1 MRQAKV
7 YFNKRRILMKRI
19 RITLIITFVALA
31 LIVIQTGTSAAY
43 QLDWM
48 SVQHRV
54 YESGGSLNR
63 LIFDILDDSENYVGS
78 ASAVTGV
85 VLKNPS
91 GSPVNLATLKFSPL
105 YDYFGSRF
113 NLATSTWDY
122 FTPMKLSDF
131 YADILDPLVIGTYT
145 LEVSMENGQTLT
157 GQIAFDF
164 LLDLP
169 IISSRTFQIHTD
181 SAGNL
186 FWTWDIPEQLLTLAK
201 TYELQI
207 RAGVGAMVNGQNVA
221 LYWPN
226 VPVEMGYSF
235 APSSIYQDLVSRSDE
250 IHFGFQVRTSNNNA
264 RAYSKT
270 IVVQDLS
277 SPVSVTPTPKED
289 ILIFPIMGKCRQQ

>member
-1 MRQAKV
+1 MRLAKV
-7 YFNKRRILMKRI
+7 HYNKKRILMKRK

-31 LIVIQTGTSAAY
+31 LIVIQTRTSAAY
-43 QLDWM
+43 QLEWT

-54 YESGGSLNR
+54 YESGGSLNL
-63 LIFDILDDSENYVGS
+63 LIFDIQDDSGNYVGS

-113 NLATSTWDY
+113 DLATSRWDY
-122 FTPMKLSDF
+122 STPMKLSDF
-131 YADILDPLVIGTYT
+131 SADILDPLVIGTYT

-157 GQIAFDF
+157 GQIDFNF
-164 LLDLP
+164 LLNLP

-181 SAGNL
+181 SDGNL
-186 FWTWDIPEQLLTLAK
+186 HWTWDIPKQLLTLAK
-201 TYELQI
+201 TYDLQI
-207 RAGVGAMVNGQNVA
+207 RAGVGAYDNGQLIG

-235 APSSIYQDLVSRSDE
+235 APSSIYQDLVSRADDIKYS
-250 IHFGFQVRTSNNNA
+250 FQVRSSNNNA

-270 IVVQDLS
+270 IVVQDLF

-289 ILIFPIMGKCRQQ
+289 ILIVPIKGKCRQQ